1 MRTTDMMS
9 FSVKEI
15 VSLCKEK
22 GVGKDKFLQAI
33 AELYES
39 GNQKKEGVY
48 SVTVDYGLSLA
59 KMIKAGKY
67 DYVNSDINAKNFPVA
82 RIGKVEMKNLELV
95 HLNCN
100 ASTDE
105 AIQEI
110 GKRGLG
116 LGDLP
121 MLLALGAK
129 YPELQREFPVAALGS
144 SWVNRDGFRRV
155 ACLWSDDGNRRL
167 YLDWYGIM
175 WCVHYR
181 FLAVCK

>member
-105 AIQEI
+105 AIREI

-144 SWVNRDGFRRV
+144 SWVGRDGRRDV
-155 ACLWSDDGNRRL
+155 AYLWHGRGIRGLSLR
-167 YLDWYGIM
+167 WYD
-175 WCVHYR
+175 R